1 MQEFT
6 FQVFE
11 AFTGATLLYIAI
23 NIIVVILMRVL
34 ERRLAVP
41 GYVSLGKPVAAH

>member
-1 MQEFT
+1 M
-6 FQVFE
+6 FE
-11 AFTGATLLYIAI
+11 AFTGATILYIII
-23 NIIVVILMRVL
+23 NIIVVNGMRIL